1 LRKIRLVKALTI
13 IIPIIIIIAIT
24 SAIILNLDQEKPEEE
39 IVVQWRNSGPF
50 AIEKHEYYLGEKIFI
65 TVHDIPKDVKGE
77 MVFYRPIVTS
87 EVNESSEIIKNE
99 VMKKKY
105 LGIEFD
111 GNSKQNFNRYFEP
124 KLSENNNICSIDYI
138 IGEWKVV
145 FEGTQYDDIDFK
157 IINQTASW
165 DERTWEPVC

>member
-1 LRKIRLVKALTI
+1 MKTLII
-13 IIPIIIIIAIT
+13 IIPIIITIAIA
-24 SAIILNLDQEKPEEE
+24 SAIIVNLDQEKPEEE

-77 MVFYRPIVTS
+77 MVFYRPVAIS
-87 EVNESSEIIKNE
+87 DVNESSEIIKNT

-111 GNSKQNFNRYFEP
+111 GNKKQNFNRYFEP
-124 KLSENNNICSIDYI
+124 ILSETKNICSVDDLV
-138 IGEWKVV
+138 GEWKLV
-145 FEGTQYDDIDFK
+145 FEGSQYDDIDFK

-165 DERTWEPVC
+165 DERTFEPVC